1 MQVWDRVR
9 IRPFNSILQAP
20 HYHVRYSSERGL
32 WKRLRAWNSK
42 IALVLHLVLGVQY
55 RVPNIFNLPH
65 KLHIFGHFLA
75 MVSSKAVHIASVS
88 DLPHSLSKS
97 SQSPTRDGR
106 EFQLQWNNVNSLT
119 IKLEGNNDIL
129 TTKILVAKSFTG
141 GAFRTWLTNL
151 IRELI
156 D

>member
-1 MQVWDRVR
+1 MRSSTNTTFQLYLAGSTLSRQIF
-9 IRPFNSILQAP
+9 IRARPLETSK
-20 HYHVRYSSERGL
+20 GL
-32 WKRLRAWNSK
+32 KFKNRTRSPSRTRSNIKL
-42 IALVLHLVLGVQY
+42 
-55 RVPNIFNLPH
+55 PNILNLPH

-75 MVSSKAVHIASVS
+75 MVSSKAVHMASVS

-106 EFQLQWNNVNSLT
+106 EFRLHWYNVNSLT
-119 IKLEGNNDIL
+119 IKLEGNSDIL
-129 TTKILVAKSFTG
+129 TTKILVAKSFTR